1 MQLRQLDALALEVAV
16 DRPRGGDGD
25 LGRGL
30 LRLDE
35 RAAAVALQPGGGELL
50 GVAGG
55 EQAGLDPDAALGEQL
70 AELAPALLGDV
81 ERAAVG
87 QLAPAADL
95 LEALRYVAAGD
106 PQTSGEESSTSGTAS
121 RTAATAAWT
130 WSGCRLSAPSSPR
143 TWTCTART
151 PASTASLAS
160 RASCSGVT
168 GTPSCA
174 SRERVPFSAAW
185 RKTISRPP
193 RTRRSTCRSATR
205 PAPCRRCRRRRPSAG
220 PPTGPPRRG
229 RAAAAPAGGGRRGG
243 SPPSAWSASPSGACW
258 SARSGRARRGRRR
271 SPSWR

>member
-70 AELAPALLGDV
+70 AEFAPALLGDV

-106 PQTSGEESSTSGTAS
+106 PQTGGEGELDVGDRLADGGNGGVDVVGVQALGAVVTSYVDVHRAHTGLH
-121 RTAATAAWT
+121 
-130 WSGCRLSAPSSPR
+130 RLLGV
-143 TWTCTART
+143 ARE
-151 PASTASLAS
+151 LL
-160 RASCSGVT
+160 
-168 GTPSCA
+168 
-174 SRERVPFSAAW
+174 
-185 RKTISRPP
+185 
-193 RTRRSTCRSATR
+193 
-205 PAPCRRCRRRRPSAG
+205 
-220 PPTGPPRRG
+220 G
-229 RAAAAPAGGGRRGG
+229 RDRDAVVR
-243 SPPSAWSASPSGACW
+243 
-258 SARSGRARRGRRR
+258 
-271 SPSWR
+271 